1 MKYEKS
7 ADILR
12 DYCRETGNTADF
24 EDFLSYKDIYNHLK
38 QDQYGTSGTE
48 LYFAINWPTSKRI
61 CQRSL
66 KCLKPN
72 YACNGMFSVE

>member
-1 MKYEKS
+1 MKYEKI

-38 QDQYGTSGTE
+38 QDQYG
-48 LYFAINWPTSKRI
+48 K
-61 CQRSL
+61 
-66 KCLKPN
+66 
-72 YACNGMFSVE
+72 